1 MQFEVDVE
9 KTEANE
15 WIATAIAYGVKVT
28 GRTEPEALARLMDA
42 LALHFKTQRTSR

>member
-9 KTEANE
+9 KNDTGEFV
-15 WIATAIAYGVKVT
+15 ATAVAYGLKVT

-42 LALHFKTQRTSR
+42 IALHFKTQKPPR